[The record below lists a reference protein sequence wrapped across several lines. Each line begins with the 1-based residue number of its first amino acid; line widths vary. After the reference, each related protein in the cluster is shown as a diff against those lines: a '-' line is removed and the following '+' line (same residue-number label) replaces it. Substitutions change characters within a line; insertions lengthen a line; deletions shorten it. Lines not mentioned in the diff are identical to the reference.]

1 MPQTSSRSESITSNM
16 NFTVQG
22 SWERYYQLR
31 TVCSATPPRETS
43 CCSSRNLFLR
53 PLNWTEIKE
62 RNIVSGRL
70 LMVCVFKFDATPLP
84 VFELVLNIADSCIAA
99 GVAQSN
105 ANKIVQSFIHN
116 RQKARP
122 LHFQFL
128 RSCHRTETGVPFSHL
143 LKTLPKPSFLFNSY
157 YASPVFFKASFE
169 VMDPKARKLWF
180 WKGATLQTFTLEH
193 FRLVFSDHTTLG
205 ILKAWE
211 AWAKIQQRQWQ
222 HFHGWP
228 YWGSSSWLGQQA
240 AASIACVLRA
250 YLLTAHC
257 FVQQLQN
264 HPKPFLLMWVVLHL

>member
-1 MPQTSSRSESITSNM
+1 MQIQICTYMHHKHHAPNIFPFRVYHIQYEFHSSRI
-16 NFTVQG
+16 V
-22 SWERYYQLR
+22 RKVHQLL

-53 PLNWTEIKE
+53 PLNWHEIKE

-70 LMVCVFKFDATPLP
+70 LIICVFKFDATPPP

-105 ANKIVQSFIHN
+105 VTKIVQSFIHN

-128 RSCHRTETGVPFSHL
+128 RSCHRTETGLPFSHL

-169 VMDPKARKLWF
+169 VMDPKARKL
-180 WKGATLQTFTLEH
+180 
-193 FRLVFSDHTTLG
+193 
-205 ILKAWE
+205 
-211 AWAKIQQRQWQ
+211 
-222 HFHGWP
+222 
-228 YWGSSSWLGQQA
+228 
-240 AASIACVLRA
+240 
-250 YLLTAHC
+250 
-257 FVQQLQN
+257 
-264 HPKPFLLMWVVLHL
+264 